1 MAELTQQMLKL
12 LDTDHL
18 TTTSYHPQTNGLSE
32 RLNQTL
38 EDKLSMYVNMDNHNN
53 LDQVLPFVTFAYNT
67 SRQESTGYTPFYIMY
82 GKEALHPS
90 DLELGVKL
98 NSFEA
103 KRDLDYATRLGQQL
117 KKGKLIV
124 TQRLHQVHL
133 PQKAQYDKG

>member
-67 SRQESTGYTPFYIMY
+67 SRQESTGY
-82 GKEALHPS
+82 
-90 DLELGVKL
+90 
-98 NSFEA
+98 SFLYNV
-103 KRDLDYATRLGQQL
+103 R
-117 KKGKLIV
+117 
-124 TQRLHQVHL
+124 
-133 PQKAQYDKG
+133 

>member
-1 MAELTQQMLKL
+1 
-12 LDTDHL
+12 
-18 TTTSYHPQTNGLSE
+18 
-32 RLNQTL
+32 
-38 EDKLSMYVNMDNHNN
+38 MYVNMDNHNN
-53 LDQVLPFVTFAYNT
+53 LDQILPFVTFAYNT

-98 NSFEA
+98 NSFKA

-117 KKGKLIV
+117 KKAKLIV